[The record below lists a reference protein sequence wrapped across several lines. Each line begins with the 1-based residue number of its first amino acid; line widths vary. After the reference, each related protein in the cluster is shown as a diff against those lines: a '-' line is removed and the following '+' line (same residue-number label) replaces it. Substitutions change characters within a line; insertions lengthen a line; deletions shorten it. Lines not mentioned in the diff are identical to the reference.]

1 MFCRPTDQ
9 TRSHHPRDHAHS
21 DMRHHHPDL
30 TKLRGWKAMQA
41 EEGLPET
48 GWDQEKKW
56 ALRMGLTGSDSI
68 EDKSIPTFARGEL
81 PHYAGINTFLKA
93 PYAEDVTEVGDY
105 DATVLG
111 IPFDGGTTYRAGT
124 RFGPQGLRKISALY
138 TPYNYEMAVDLR
150 EQMTLC
156 DAGDVFTIPANIEK
170 TFDQITRGVSHVA
183 SSGSLPIMIGGD
195 HSIGFPCVR
204 GIAECTSK
212 KIGIIH
218 FDRHADIQ
226 EKDLDER
233 MHTTPWFHATNM
245 DNVPAKN
252 LVQIGI
258 GGWQVPRDAV
268 KIARERETN
277 IITMGDMEK
286 MGIDKTVE
294 MALDMAWDGVDMV
307 YLSFDIDSID
317 CGFVPGTG
325 WPEPGGFLPRE
336 ALALVSK
343 VAAEGICGME
353 LVEVAPPYDQS
364 EITALMGTRVIVDV
378 LGSLVSSGK
387 MGAHKRHMDKPV
399 TIPHGEFEGKRW
411 SNAT

>member
-1 MFCRPTDQ
+1 MFCRPTDR
-9 TRSHHPRDHAHS
+9 TRSHHPRDHRVNEA
-21 DMRHHHPDL
+21 RYHHPDL
-30 TKLRGWKAMQA
+30 SKLRGWKAMQA

-48 GWDQEKKW
+48 GWDEEKRW
-56 ALRMGLTGSDSI
+56 ALRMGLTGADSI

-93 PYAEDVTEVGDY
+93 PYAEDATEVGDY

-258 GGWQVPRDAV
+258 GGWQVPREAV
-268 KIARERETN
+268 KVARERETN

-286 MGIDKTVE
+286 MGIDKAVE
-294 MALDMAWDGVDMV
+294 MALEMAWDGVDMV